1 MPLNT
6 LLLKAMLP
14 AIFIMG
20 THSMQQEKKK
30 LYNDTLNLQLKEDLI
45 WLLEILS
52 NRKIYHK
59 VFKTAFASERLY
71 CIVAF
76 QSPVYNLQFY
86 FHIAFK
92 KDSSICINAEWKVMH
107 LFLLSCILGEISIVG
122 RFPEHTQYKGRNWE
136 NTIREGHL
144 GQPKAE
150 RLPLKM
156 YLTNFL
162 TVERAADLKTEGSGV
177 GSFLFSPSGQVERH
191 VFERYAH
198 PPSSED
204 GRLEGWEAAGRAPW
218 LSGQDRHLYLPHRRI
233 SQVPPFQT
241 TC

>member
-1 MPLNT
+1 MSSLYSALFPSKIYWGALECNFMPLNT

-92 KDSSICINAEWKVMH
+92 KRFLDLYKCRMESNASIPAFMH
-107 LFLLSCILGEISIVG
+107 SRGDKHHGTVSW
-122 RFPEHTQYKGRNWE
+122 TY
-136 NTIREGHL
+136 TI
-144 GQPKAE
+144 
-150 RLPLKM
+150 
-156 YLTNFL
+156 
-162 TVERAADLKTEGSGV
+162 
-177 GSFLFSPSGQVERH
+177 
-191 VFERYAH
+191 
-198 PPSSED
+198 
-204 GRLEGWEAAGRAPW
+204 
-218 LSGQDRHLYLPHRRI
+218 
-233 SQVPPFQT
+233 
-241 TC
+241 